1 MLALNQC
8 ALDAGLNPV
17 LLELLEIAHWKIALE
32 VYVRALRPSVSQY

>member
-17 LLELLEIAHWKIALE
+17 LLELLVHWKIALE
-32 VYVRALRPSVSQY
+32 VYVRELRPSVSQY